1 MVPCYDSPGTLP
13 HLHGGH
19 GEPLQKEL
27 KEDLNQVSKA
37 PHLQVEEIA
46 CRRVP
51 CSCGAPVRGRL
62 GFPSR
67 ISGGCPCRQ
76 CFGEMGHIAPGPT
89 MAHGPGQS
97 WLLLASSDPFPL
109 PPLSPSHFPGRE
121 PAEAGA
127 PALAL
132 DGNVVSLPAGRLG
145 PSFGDTPVMNRPLEG
160 RGEGEFVSGSF
171 HYVTRTVRLSLDVGF
186 VLWAGQCGARRGCR
200 GQRGVRPKGLDNACR
215 ASAGTQPQ

>member
-1 MVPCYDSPGTLP
+1 M
-13 HLHGGH
+13 
-19 GEPLQKEL
+19 QKEL

-62 GFPSR
+62 GFPSG
-67 ISGGCPCRQ
+67 ISGGCPCWQ

-132 DGNVVSLPAGRLG
+132 DGNVISLPAGEAWSILLRRSCDEQTIGGVGGRVSLSQGVFITSPALLG
-145 PSFGDTPVMNRPLEG
+145 SPLTWVLSCRQGSAGPGGAVGG
-160 RGEGEFVSGSF
+160 RGECVPKVLITPAEPPLALSPSELTPGRSLTSF
-171 HYVTRTVRLSLDVGF
+171 L
-186 VLWAGQCGARRGCR
+186 Q
-200 GQRGVRPKGLDNACR
+200 GVFL
-215 ASAGTQPQ
+215 AS